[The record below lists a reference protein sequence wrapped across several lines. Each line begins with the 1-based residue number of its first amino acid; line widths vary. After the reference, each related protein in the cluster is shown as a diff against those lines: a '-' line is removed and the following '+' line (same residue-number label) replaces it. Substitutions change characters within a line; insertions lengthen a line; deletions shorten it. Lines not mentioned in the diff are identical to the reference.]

1 MEKLVFD
8 YSKSLEFFNE
18 KELEMMKE
26 QVAVAEKF
34 LNEKSGAGN
43 DYLGWIELP
52 TNYDKAEF
60 ERIKKAA
67 EKIKNNSDV
76 LVVIGIGGSYLG
88 ARAAIDFLSHT
99 FYNSL
104 TKEQRKAPE
113 IYYVGNNISS
123 TYLKH
128 LLDVLEGKDYSINV
142 ISKSGTTTEP
152 AIAFRVLKKHI
163 EEKYGKEV
171 AKERI
176 FATTDKARGALK
188 KLADE
193 EGYETFVIPD
203 DVGGRFSVLTPVGL
217 LPIACSGIDI
227 DELMAGARAAQN
239 DYTAPFAENDCYK
252 YAAIRNILN
261 RKGKEIEMLIN
272 YEPRLHYFGEWW
284 KQLFGESEGK
294 DGKGLFPAA
303 ADFSTD
309 LHSMGQYIQDG
320 RRVMFETAVLIENPE
335 VDVIIEEESADLDG
349 LNYLAG
355 KGMDFVNKKASQG
368 TLLAHVD
375 GGVPNL
381 TVTIPSATPFN
392 LGYLFYF
399 FEKAC
404 GISGYLLGVNPF
416 NQPGVESYKANMFAL
431 LGKKGYEK
439 EAEILNK
446 RLEK

>member
-52 TNYDKAEF
+52 TNYDKDEF

-152 AIAFRVLKKHI
+152 AIAFSCFFS
-163 EEKYGKEV
+163 
-171 AKERI
+171 I
-176 FATTDKARGALK
+176 FFF
-188 KLADE
+188 
-193 EGYETFVIPD
+193 Y
-203 DVGGRFSVLTPVGL
+203 
-217 LPIACSGIDI
+217 
-227 DELMAGARAAQN
+227 
-239 DYTAPFAENDCYK
+239 
-252 YAAIRNILN
+252 
-261 RKGKEIEMLIN
+261 
-272 YEPRLHYFGEWW
+272 
-284 KQLFGESEGK
+284 
-294 DGKGLFPAA
+294 
-303 ADFSTD
+303 
-309 LHSMGQYIQDG
+309 
-320 RRVMFETAVLIENPE
+320 MF
-335 VDVIIEEESADLDG
+335 
-349 LNYLAG
+349 
-355 KGMDFVNKKASQG
+355 F
-368 TLLAHVD
+368 
-375 GGVPNL
+375 
-381 TVTIPSATPFN
+381 
-392 LGYLFYF
+392 
-399 FEKAC
+399 
-404 GISGYLLGVNPF
+404 
-416 NQPGVESYKANMFAL
+416 
-431 LGKKGYEK
+431 
-439 EAEILNK
+439 
-446 RLEK
+446 